1 MPPPVITTIASSQL
15 FPISTGGSAYFYPI
29 ILDSNGAALG
39 SDCNATGNGS
49 SFGHFYKNLLSS
61 SASLIVSNVSTNVFP
76 GAPDVGYTDSNASV
90 SLWTS
95 TGKFLTIPL
104 LGSTY
109 TTIRKDMIAKEG
121 VILNTVSTQNVYS
134 TIVSYNP
141 TTPSNFI
148 FKEGTYSTL
157 IAQAGGGPFYY
168 NFSFADIAYLNFQ
181 TTGINVLF
189 STDSASYNS
198 DTVTISN
205 MDWACNGAGYV
216 NSKTLDYYNTSTN
229 LTVLGD
235 VVFNMGCSNY
245 PGTLLLTLSMCNL
258 APAYYYRMDYL
269 SNITSISHGTLTEIT
284 HNTIPCIQFPGT
296 LLDYISLSTQVN
308 TYTSGSI
315 CLLADANFSGGFTCN
330 LMYIMNP
337 GNTANAFQY
346 DITAGPGTTSYDR
359 ITLGGAISNTTTCNY
374 DNTKWHFITTTFSN
388 YTINYSNFYDF
399 YYYYNSVKKGSF
411 VSNVGHTSS
420 LIGPTLVLG
429 QYYPGYVA
437 HLGVF
442 DRCLCKREIEIYS
455 DIMFSSTVPLNSVTY
470 LTPGT
475 YSWTVPSGVT
485 SITITLNGAGGGSVG
500 GAGYGGKGGIVTG
513 TYSVGV
519 SYTYTIIVGGTGTY
533 GGTGGSSGGGTGY
546 NGGAGGGGYTAF
558 AYSGTNI
565 VIVGGGGG
573 GGTGSGNN
581 GGDGGDGLAGASGS
595 SGGGTAATGGSNSA
609 GTGAVYSGQDG
620 GNGNSLTGGNARPS
634 GRSTPGGGGGGAG
647 YYGGGGGATP
657 AQSGAGGSSYIGSGF
672 TASVDSQGGGSGS
685 DIDGSVTITW

>member
-1 MPPPVITTIASSQL
+1 MPPPIIATIASSQL
-15 FPISTGGSAYFYPI
+15 FPISTGGSAYFYPK

-39 SDCNATGNGS
+39 SDYNATGNGS

-61 SASLIVSNVSTNVFP
+61 SASFIVSNVSTNVFP
-76 GAPDVGYTDSNASV
+76 GAPNVGYTDSNASV

-121 VILNTVSTQNVYS
+121 AILNTVSTQNVYS
-134 TIVSYNP
+134 TIISYQP
-141 TTPSNFI
+141 TNPSNFI
-148 FKEGTYSTL
+148 FKEGTYSTVVT
-157 IAQAGGGPFYY
+157 QAYGGPFYY
-168 NFSFADIAYLNFQ
+168 NFSFADISYLNFQ
-181 TTGINVLF
+181 KTGMTVEF
-189 STDSASYNS
+189 STNSGSYNG
-198 DTVTISN
+198 DNVTISN
-205 MDWACNGAGYV
+205 MDWNCNTSGYV
-216 NSKTLDYYNTSTN
+216 ATNTLGFYNTSTN
-229 LTVLGD
+229 LSVIGD

-245 PGTLLLTLSMCNL
+245 DGFLKLNISMSNL
-258 APAYYYRMDYL
+258 DPANYYRMDYL
-269 SNITSISHGTLTEIT
+269 SNITSISHGTLTEVT

-296 LLDYISLSTQVN
+296 LLDYISLSTQIN

-330 LMYIMNP
+330 LMYILNP
-337 GNTANAFQY
+337 GDTANAFQY
-346 DITAGPGTTSYDR
+346 DITAGPATTSYDR
-359 ITLGGAISNTTTCNY
+359 ITLGGSISNTTTCNY

-388 YTINYSNFYDF
+388 YTINYSNFFDL

-455 DIMFSSTVPLNSVTY
+455 DIMFSSTVPLNIISY
-470 LTPGT
+470 LAPGT

-485 SITITLNGAGGGSVG
+485 SITITLNGAGGGSV
-500 GAGYGGKGGIVTG
+500 AGYGGKGGNVTG
-513 TYSVGV
+513 TYSVGA

-581 GGDGGDGLAGASGS
+581 GGDGGDSTAGASGS
-595 SGGGTAATGGSNSA
+595 SGGGTAATGGSTSA
-609 GTGAVYSGQDG
+609 GTGAVYSSANG
-620 GNGNSLTGGNARPS
+620 GNGASLTGGNARTS
-634 GRSTPGGGGGGAG
+634 GRSSPGGGGGGAG

-672 TASVDSQGGGSGS
+672 TASVDAQGGGSGS